1 MKALVTGANG
11 FTGSHLVKLLISEGH
26 SVVGLV
32 RRTSNLDRLD
42 DLDIQL
48 VYGDITDAEVLTSAL
63 AGVDVVFHI
72 AACVD
77 LGIVDAARME
87 RVNVSGTRTVL
98 EAICQQSIP
107 PKLVYCSTIGIYGD
121 TAGQVIDET
130 YQRTQNGFSSAYDET
145 KYKAQQLVN
154 QHVAD
159 GYWAVSMMPGG
170 IFGADDPHFGPVIKL
185 FLKGRLPLWPGCD
198 RITGIVHVDDLVQAM
213 VLAAEKAPSGEH
225 FIISAGE
232 LSIGKMF
239 KILGD
244 AVGVKAPV
252 DAPKPMVRAIGGI
265 LDPIGKAFSWNAPLN
280 NELVHYIYD
289 RCVRISG
296 EKAMRDLGWQPR
308 PVPEILTGIASELQT
323 PSSNSPHL

>member
-11 FTGSHLVKLLISEGH
+11 FTGSHLVKRLISQGH
-26 SVVGLV
+26 NTVGLV
-32 RRTSNLDRLD
+32 RRTSDLSRLED
-42 DLDIQL
+42 VDVQL
-48 VYGDITDAEVLTSAL
+48 VYGDITDADVLKDAM
-63 AGVDVVFHI
+63 ADVDMVFHI

-87 RVNVSGTRTVL
+87 RVNVDGTRTVL
-98 EAICQQSIP
+98 AAIKSQAQP

-121 TAGQVIDET
+121 TAGKVIDET
-130 YQRTQNGFSSAYDET
+130 YQRTQEGFSSAYDET

-159 GYWAVSMMPGG
+159 GYSAVSVMPGG

-232 LSIGKMF
+232 LSIGEMF
-239 KILGD
+239 EILGQ
-244 AVGVKAPV
+244 AAGVKAPA
-252 DAPKPMVRAIGGI
+252 DAPKLLVRAIGGL

-308 PVPEILTGIASELQT
+308 SVPEILTGIAKELQT
-323 PSSNSPHL
+323 AQ

>member
-11 FTGSHLVKLLISEGH
+11 FTGSHLVKLLVSQGH
-26 SVVGLV
+26 QVNGLV
-32 RRTSNLDRLD
+32 RRTSDLSRLAGT
-42 DLDIQL
+42 DLEL
-48 VYGDITDAEVLTSAL
+48 VYGDITDSNAL
-63 AGVDVVFHI
+63 KTAMTGVDWVFHI

-87 RVNVSGTRTVL
+87 RVNVEGTCTVL
-98 EAICQQSIP
+98 QAIQAQSNP

-130 YQRTQNGFSSAYDET
+130 YQRTQKGFSSAYDET
-145 KYKAQQLVN
+145 KFKAQQLVN

-159 GYWAVSMMPGG
+159 GFPAVSVMPGG
-170 IFGADDPHFGPVIKL
+170 IFGADDPHFGPVIKV
-185 FLKGRLPLWPGCD
+185 FLKGKLPLWPGCD
-198 RITGIVHVDDLVQAM
+198 RITGIVHVDDLVHAM

-232 LSIGKMF
+232 LSIGEMF
-239 KILGD
+239 KILGN
-244 AVGVKAPV
+244 AAGVKAPA
-252 DAPKPMVRAIGGI
+252 DAPKPLVRLIGGI
-265 LDPIGKAFSWNAPLN
+265 LDPIGKLFSWNAPLN

-308 PVPEILTGIASELQT
+308 SVPEILIGIAKELK
-323 PSSNSPHL
+323 SA

>member
-11 FTGSHLVKLLISEGH
+11 FTGSHLVKLLVSNGY
-26 SVVGLV
+26 STVGLV
-32 RRTSNLDRLD
+32 RRTSNLSRLEG
-42 DLDIQL
+42 LDVQL
-48 VYGDITDAEVLTSAL
+48 VYGDITDADAL
-63 AGVDVVFHI
+63 KYAMTGVDLVFHI

-87 RVNVSGTRTVL
+87 RVNVEGTRTVL
-98 EAICQQSIP
+98 TAIRAQAKP

-121 TAGQVIDET
+121 TEGKVIDET
-130 YQRTQNGFSSAYDET
+130 YQRTQEGFSSAYDET

-159 GYWAVSMMPGG
+159 GFSAVSMMPGG

-185 FLKGRLPLWPGCD
+185 FLKGRLPIWPGCD

-232 LSIGKMF
+232 LSIGEMF
-239 KILGD
+239 QILGD
-244 AVGVKAPV
+244 AVSAKAPA
-252 DAPKPMVRAIGGI
+252 DAPKPLVRAIDGL
-265 LDPIGKAFSWNAPLN
+265 LDPIGKALSWNSPLN

-296 EKAMRDLGWQPR
+296 EKAIRDLGWQPR
-308 PVPEILTGIASELQT
+308 SVPEILTGIAQELT
-323 PSSNSPHL
+323 AT

>member
-11 FTGSHLVKLLISEGH
+11 FTGSHLVKLLVSQGH
-26 SVVGLV
+26 QVVGLV
-32 RRTSNLDRLD
+32 RRTSDLSRLEGT
-42 DLDIQL
+42 DLTL
-48 VYGDITDAEVLTSAL
+48 VYGDITDSNAL
-63 AGVDVVFHI
+63 QTAITNVDWVFHI

-87 RVNVSGTRTVL
+87 RVNVEGTRTVVQ
-98 EAICQQSIP
+98 AIQAQPNP

-130 YQRTQNGFSSAYDET
+130 YQRAQKEFSSAYDET
-145 KYKAQQLVN
+145 KFKAQQLVN

-159 GYWAVSMMPGG
+159 GFPAVSMMPGG

-185 FLKGRLPLWPGCD
+185 FLKGKLPLWPGCD

-232 LSIGKMF
+232 LSIGEMF

-244 AVGVKAPV
+244 VAGVKAPA
-252 DAPKPMVRAIGGI
+252 DAPKPLVRLIGGI
-265 LDPIGKAFSWNAPLN
+265 LDPIGKALSWNAPLN

-296 EKAMRDLGWQPR
+296 EKAMRDLSWQPR
-308 PVPEILTGIASELQT
+308 SVPEILTGIAEELEAAK
-323 PSSNSPHL
+323 SSI

>member
-11 FTGSHLVKLLISEGH
+11 FTGSHLVNLLASQGH

-42 DLDIQL
+42 GLDVQL
-48 VYGDITDAEVLTSAL
+48 VYGDITDAAVLKSAM

-87 RVNVSGTRTVL
+87 RVNVTGTRTVL
-98 EAICQQSIP
+98 GAIRAQTTP
-107 PKLVYCSTIGIYGD
+107 PKLIYCSTIGIYGD

-130 YQRTQNGFSSAYDET
+130 YQRTQQGFSSAYDET
-145 KYKAQQLVN
+145 KFKAQQLVN
-154 QHVAD
+154 QHVAE
-159 GYWAVSMMPGG
+159 GYSAVSLMPGG
-170 IFGADDPHFGPVIKL
+170 IFGADDPHFGPVVKL
-185 FLKGRLPLWPGCD
+185 FLKGRLPIWPGCD

-213 VLAAEKAPSGEH
+213 VLAVEKAPSGEH

-232 LSIGKMF
+232 LSIGEMF
-239 KILGD
+239 QILGD
-244 AVGVKAPV
+244 AAGVKAPA
-252 DAPKPMVRAIGGI
+252 DAPKPLVRAIGGI

-308 PVPEILTGIASELQT
+308 PVPEILTGIAKQLTSA
-323 PSSNSPHL
+323 

>member
-11 FTGSHLVKLLISEGH
+11 FTGSHLIKLLRSQGH
-26 SVVGLV
+26 TVIGLV
-32 RRTSNLDRLD
+32 RRTSDLSRLETI
-42 DLDIQL
+42 DIEL
-48 VYGDITDAEVLTSAL
+48 AYGDITDKAVLSQAM
-63 AGVDVVFHI
+63 ADVDVVFHT

-77 LGIVDAARME
+77 LGIVDATRME
-87 RVNVSGTRTVL
+87 RVNVEGTRTVL
-98 EAICQQSIP
+98 GAIKAQPEP
-107 PKLVYCSTIGIYGD
+107 PKLIYCSTIGIYGD
-121 TAGQVIDET
+121 TAGQVINET
-130 YQRTQNGFSSAYDET
+130 YQRTQAGFSSAYDET

-159 GYWAVSMMPGG
+159 GFSAVSVMPGG

-185 FLKGRLPLWPGCD
+185 FLKGRLPIWPGCD

-232 LSIGKMF
+232 LSIGEMF
-239 KILGD
+239 QILGD
-244 AVGVKAPV
+244 AAGVKAPA
-252 DAPKPMVRAIGGI
+252 DAPKQLVRAIGGV
-265 LDPIGKAFSWNAPLN
+265 LDPIGKTFSWNAPLN

-296 EKAMRDLGWQPR
+296 EKAIKELGWQP
-308 PVPEILTGIASELQT
+308 
-323 PSSNSPHL
+323 

>member
-11 FTGSHLVKLLISEGH
+11 FTGSHLVKLLVSKGH
-26 SVVGLV
+26 SAVGLV
-32 RRTSNLDRLD
+32 RRTSDLSRLD
-42 DLDIQL
+42 GLDVQL
-48 VYGDITDAEVLTSAL
+48 VNGDITNTDVLKYAMTD
-63 AGVDVVFHI
+63 VDVVFHI

-87 RVNVSGTRTVL
+87 RVNVEGTRQVL
-98 EAICQQSIP
+98 AAVRAQSKL

-130 YQRTQNGFSSAYDET
+130 YQRTQKGFSSAYDET
-145 KYKAQQLVN
+145 KFKAQQLVN
-154 QHVAD
+154 QHVTD
-159 GYWAVSMMPGG
+159 GFMAVSVMPGG

-185 FLKGRLPLWPGCD
+185 FLKGRLPIWPGCD

-232 LSIGKMF
+232 LSIGEMF
-239 KILGD
+239 QILGE
-244 AVGVKAPV
+244 AAGVKAPA
-252 DAPKPMVRAIGGI
+252 DAPKPLVRAIGGL

-308 PVPEILTGIASELQT
+308 SVPEILTGIAQEIT
-323 PSSNSPHL
+323 AN

>member
-11 FTGSHLVKLLISEGH
+11 FTGSHLVKLLVAQGND
-26 SVVGLV
+26 VVGLV
-32 RRTSNLDRLD
+32 RRTSDLSRLAGVD
-42 DLDIQL
+42 VQL
-48 VYGDITDAEVLTSAL
+48 NYGDITDKDVLNQAMVD
-63 AGVDVVFHI
+63 VDVVFHT

-77 LGIVDAARME
+77 LGIVDTARME
-87 RVNVSGTRTVL
+87 RVNVEGTRTVL
-98 EAICQQSIP
+98 AAVKAQPTP

-130 YQRTQNGFSSAYDET
+130 YQRTQAGFSSAYDET
-145 KYKAQQLVN
+145 KYNAQQLVN

-159 GYWAVSMMPGG
+159 GFVAVSVMPGG

-232 LSIGKMF
+232 LSIGEMF
-239 KILGD
+239 QILGD
-244 AVGVKAPV
+244 AVGIKAPA
-252 DAPKPMVRAIGGI
+252 DAPKPLVRVIGGI

-308 PVPEILTGIASELQT
+308 SVPEILTGIAKELQT
-323 PSSNSPHL
+323 VE

>member
-11 FTGSHLVKLLISEGH
+11 FTGSHLVKLLSSQGH
-26 SVVGLV
+26 KVIGLV
-32 RRTSNLDRLD
+32 RRTSDLSRLANM
-42 DLDIQL
+42 DIEL
-48 VYGDITDAEVLTSAL
+48 AYGDITDAAILSQAM

-87 RVNVSGTRTVL
+87 RVNVEGTRTVL
-98 EAICQQSIP
+98 GAIRVQDHP
-107 PKLVYCSTIGIYGD
+107 PKLIYCSTIGIYGD

-130 YQRTQNGFSSAYDET
+130 YQRTQTGFSSAYDET

-154 QHVAD
+154 QHVTD
-159 GYWAVSMMPGG
+159 GFAAVSLMPGG

-232 LSIGKMF
+232 LSIGEMF

-244 AVGVKAPV
+244 AVGVSAPA
-252 DAPKPMVRAIGGI
+252 DAPKPLVRAIGGI
-265 LDPIGKAFSWNAPLN
+265 LDPIGNLFSWNAPLN

-308 PVPEILTGIASELQT
+308 TIPDILTGIAKELT
-323 PSSNSPHL
+323 SD

>member
-11 FTGSHLVKLLISEGH
+11 FTGSHLVQLLVSQGH
-26 SVVGLV
+26 QVVGFV
-32 RRTSNLDRLD
+32 RRTSDLSRLEGINLEFT
-42 DLDIQL
+42 
-48 VYGDITDAEVLTSAL
+48 YGDITDGNALKTSMAD
-63 AGVDVVFHI
+63 VDWVFHI

-77 LGIVDAARME
+77 LGIVDAARMK
-87 RVNVSGTRTVL
+87 RVNIEGTHTVL
-98 EAICQQSIP
+98 EAIKAQPNP
-107 PKLVYCSTIGIYGD
+107 PKLIYCSTIGIYGD

-130 YQRTQNGFSSAYDET
+130 YQRSQKGFSSAYDET

-159 GYWAVSMMPGG
+159 GYSAVSLMPGG

-232 LSIGKMF
+232 LSIGEMF

-244 AVGVKAPV
+244 AAGVSAPA
-252 DAPKPMVRAIGGI
+252 DAPKPLVRLIGGI

-296 EKAMRDLGWQPR
+296 EKAMRDLAWQPR
-308 PVPEILTGIASELQT
+308 SVPEILTCIAKELQT
-323 PSSNSPHL
+323 AN

>member
-11 FTGSHLVKLLISEGH
+11 FTGSHLVQLLVAQGND
-26 SVVGLV
+26 VVGLV
-32 RRTSNLDRLD
+32 RRTSDLSRLA
-42 DLDIQL
+42 DLDVQL
-48 VYGDITDAEVLTSAL
+48 VYGDITNADALNQAM
-63 AGVDVVFHI
+63 ADVDVVFHI

-87 RVNVSGTRTVL
+87 RVNVEGTRTVL
-98 EAICQQSIP
+98 TAIRAQPNP

-121 TAGQVIDET
+121 TAGKVIDET
-130 YQRTQNGFSSAYDET
+130 YQRTQEGFSSAYDET
-145 KYKAQQLVN
+145 KFKAQQLVN

-159 GYWAVSMMPGG
+159 GFSAVSLMSGG

-185 FLKGRLPLWPGCD
+185 FLQGRLPIWPGCD

-213 VLAAEKAPSGEH
+213 LLAAEKAPSGEH

-232 LSIGKMF
+232 LSIGEMF
-239 KILGD
+239 NILGD
-244 AVGVKAPV
+244 AAGVKAPV
-252 DAPKPMVRAIGGI
+252 DAPKSLVRLIGGL

-296 EKAMRDLGWQPR
+296 EKARRDLGWQPR
-308 PVPEILTGIASELQT
+308 SIPEILTGIVKELRV
-323 PSSNSPHL
+323 S

>member
-11 FTGSHLVKLLISEGH
+11 FTGSHLVKLLRSQGH
-26 SVVGLV
+26 TVIGLV
-32 RRTSNLDRLD
+32 RRTSDLSRLAAM
-42 DLDIQL
+42 DLEL
-48 VYGDITDAEVLTSAL
+48 AYGDITDAAILSQAM

-77 LGIVDAARME
+77 LGIVDATRMQ
-87 RVNVSGTRTVL
+87 RVNVEGTRTVL
-98 EAICQQSIP
+98 EAIKTQTHP
-107 PKLVYCSTIGIYGD
+107 PKLIYCSTIGIYGD
-121 TAGQVIDET
+121 TAGQVIDES
-130 YQRTQNGFSSAYDET
+130 YQRTQKGFSSAYDET

-159 GYWAVSMMPGG
+159 GFSAVSLMPGG

-232 LSIGKMF
+232 LSIGEMF

-244 AVGVKAPV
+244 AVGVKAPA
-252 DAPKPMVRAIGGI
+252 DAPKPLVRIIGSI

-296 EKAMRDLGWQPR
+296 EKAMRDLAWQPR
-308 PVPEILTGIASELQT
+308 SVPDILAGIAKELQT
-323 PSSNSPHL
+323 VK

>member
-11 FTGSHLVKLLISEGH
+11 FTGSHLVKLLASQGH
-26 SVVGLV
+26 QVVGLV
-32 RRTSNLDRLD
+32 RHTSDLSRLKGI
-42 DLDIQL
+42 DLQL
-48 VYGDITDAEVLTSAL
+48 IYGDITNGETLKTAMADM
-63 AGVDVVFHI
+63 DWVFHT

-87 RVNVSGTRTVL
+87 KVNVQGTQTVL
-98 EAICQQSIP
+98 AAIQAQPNP

-121 TAGQVIDET
+121 TAGKVIDET
-130 YQRTQNGFSSAYDET
+130 YQRTQKGFSSAYDET
-145 KYKAQQLVN
+145 KYKAQQLIH

-159 GYWAVSMMPGG
+159 GFSAVSVMPGG

-232 LSIGKMF
+232 LSIGEMF

-244 AVGVKAPV
+244 AAGVKAPA
-252 DAPKPMVRAIGGI
+252 DAPKPLVRLIGGI
-265 LDPIGKAFSWNAPLN
+265 LDPIGKVFAWNAPLN

-296 EKAMRDLGWQPR
+296 EKAMQELDWQPR
-308 PVPEILTGIASELQT
+308 SVREILTDIAKELQAVK
-323 PSSNSPHL
+323 

>member
-1 MKALVTGANG
+1 MKAFVTGANG
-11 FTGSHLVKLLISEGH
+11 FTGSHLVQLLISQGH
-26 SVVGLV
+26 QVIGLV
-32 RRTSNLDRLD
+32 RRTSDLLRLANLEVE
-42 DLDIQL
+42 L
-48 VYGDITDAEVLTSAL
+48 VYGDITDAKVLTKAM
-63 AGVDVVFHI
+63 ADVDTVFHT

-77 LGIVDAARME
+77 LGIVDATRME
-87 RVNVSGTRTVL
+87 RVNAVGTQTVL
-98 EAICQQSIP
+98 EAIRAQTIP

-121 TAGQVIDET
+121 TAGKVIDET
-130 YQRTQNGFSSAYDET
+130 YQRSQQGFSSAYDET

-159 GYWAVSMMPGG
+159 GFSAVSLMPGG

-232 LSIGKMF
+232 LSIGEMF
-239 KILGD
+239 KILGNSS
-244 AVGVKAPV
+244 GIKAPA
-252 DAPKPMVRAIGGI
+252 DAPKSMVRLIGSI

-296 EKAMRDLGWQPR
+296 AKAMRDLGWQPR
-308 PVPEILTGIASELQT
+308 SVPEILTSIASELT
-323 PSSNSPHL
+323 AK

>member
-11 FTGSHLVKLLISEGH
+11 FTGSHLVKLLVSNGY
-26 SVVGLV
+26 STVGLV
-32 RRTSNLDRLD
+32 RRTSNLSRLEG
-42 DLDIQL
+42 LDVQL
-48 VYGDITDAEVLTSAL
+48 VYGDITDADAL
-63 AGVDVVFHI
+63 KYAMTGVDLVFHI

-87 RVNVSGTRTVL
+87 RVNVEGTRTVL
-98 EAICQQSIP
+98 TAIRAQAKP

-121 TAGQVIDET
+121 TEGKVIDET
-130 YQRTQNGFSSAYDET
+130 YQRTQEGFSSAYDET

-159 GYWAVSMMPGG
+159 GFSAVSMMPGG

-185 FLKGRLPLWPGCD
+185 FLKGRLPIWPGCD
-198 RITGIVHVDDLVQAM
+198 RITGSVHVDDLVQAM

-232 LSIGKMF
+232 LSIGEMF
-239 KILGD
+239 QILGD
-244 AVGVKAPV
+244 AVSAKAPA
-252 DAPKPMVRAIGGI
+252 DAPKPLVRAIDGL
-265 LDPIGKAFSWNAPLN
+265 LDPIGKALSWNSPLN

-296 EKAMRDLGWQPR
+296 EKAIRDLGWQPR
-308 PVPEILTGIASELQT
+308 SVPEILTGIAQELT
-323 PSSNSPHL
+323 AT

>member
-11 FTGSHLVKLLISEGH
+11 FTGSHLVKLLVSQGH
-26 SVVGLV
+26 TVIGLV
-32 RRTSNLDRLD
+32 RRTS
-42 DLDIQL
+42 DLSRIADANIEL
-48 VYGDITDAEVLTSAL
+48 AYGDITDKAVLSQAM
-63 AGVDVVFHI
+63 ADVDVVFHI

-87 RVNVSGTRTVL
+87 RVNVEGTRTVL
-98 EAICQQSIP
+98 DAIAGQAKP

-130 YQRTQNGFSSAYDET
+130 YQRTQKGFSSAYDET

-159 GYWAVSMMPGG
+159 GYSAVSVMPGG

-185 FLKGRLPLWPGCD
+185 FLKGKLPLWPGCD

-213 VLAAEKAPSGEH
+213 VQAAEIAPSGEH

-232 LSIGKMF
+232 LSIGEMF

-244 AVGVKAPV
+244 AAGVKPPA
-252 DAPKPMVRAIGGI
+252 DAPKPLVRLMGGV
-265 LDPIGKAFSWNAPLN
+265 LDPIGKLFSWNAPLN

-308 PVPEILTGIASELQT
+308 PVPEILTGIAKELKT
-323 PSSNSPHL
+323 AK

>member
-11 FTGSHLVKLLISEGH
+11 FTGSHLVKLLSAQGQTVI
-26 SVVGLV
+26 GLV
-32 RRTSNLDRLD
+32 RRTSDLSRLT
-42 DLDIQL
+42 DLDIEL
-48 VYGDITDAEVLTSAL
+48 AYGDITDGVVLHQAMEN
-63 AGVDVVFHI
+63 VDVVFHI

-77 LGIVDAARME
+77 LGIVDAARMQ
-87 RVNVSGTRTVL
+87 RVNVEGTCTVL
-98 EAICQQSIP
+98 EAIQAQENP

-130 YQRTQNGFSSAYDET
+130 YQRTQTGFSSAYDET

-159 GYWAVSMMPGG
+159 GFSAVSLMPGG

-185 FLKGRLPLWPGCD
+185 FLKGRLPIWPGCD

-225 FIISAGE
+225 FIITAGE
-232 LSIGKMF
+232 LSIGEMF

-244 AVGVKAPV
+244 AVGVKAPA
-252 DAPKPMVRAIGGI
+252 DAPKSLVRAIGGI

-308 PVPEILTGIASELQT
+308 SVPELLTGIAKELTQ
-323 PSSNSPHL
+323 

>member
-11 FTGSHLVKLLISEGH
+11 FTGSHLVKLLVAQGNG
-26 SVVGLV
+26 VVGLV
-32 RRTSNLDRLD
+32 RRTSDLSRLAD
-42 DLDIQL
+42 VDVKLI
-48 VYGDITDAEVLTSAL
+48 YGDITDKDAL
-63 AGVDVVFHI
+63 NQAMAAVDVVFHT

-77 LGIVDAARME
+77 LGIVDTARME
-87 RVNVSGTRTVL
+87 RVNVEGTRTVL
-98 EAICQQSIP
+98 AAVKAQPTP

-121 TAGQVIDET
+121 TAGKVIDET
-130 YQRTQNGFSSAYDET
+130 YQRTQVGFSSAYDET
-145 KYKAQQLVN
+145 KYNAQQLVN

-159 GYWAVSMMPGG
+159 GFAAVSVMPGG

-232 LSIGKMF
+232 LSIGEMF
-239 KILGD
+239 QILGQ
-244 AVGVKAPV
+244 AAGVKAPA
-252 DAPKPMVRAIGGI
+252 DAPKPLVRAIGGF
-265 LDPIGKAFSWNAPLN
+265 LDPIGKAFAWNAPLN

-308 PVPEILTGIASELQT
+308 SVPEILTGIAQELT
-323 PSSNSPHL
+323 AT